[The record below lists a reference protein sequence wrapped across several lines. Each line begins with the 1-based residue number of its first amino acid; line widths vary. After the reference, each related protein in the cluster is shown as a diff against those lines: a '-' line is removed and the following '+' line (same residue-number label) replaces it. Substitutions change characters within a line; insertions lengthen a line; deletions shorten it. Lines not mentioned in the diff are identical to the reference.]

1 MKIRRLAATA
11 LAAAVLAPVLVLAT
25 GAEANAYPRQLSKR
39 EQCTA
44 AWNVNYWS
52 GGESF
57 ARGQW
62 RACMGG

>member
-1 MKIRRLAATA
+1 MKMRRLAA
-11 LAAAVLAPVLVLAT
+11 AAAVIAPVLVIAT

-39 EQCTA
+39 EICTA

-52 GGESF
+52 GGEAF